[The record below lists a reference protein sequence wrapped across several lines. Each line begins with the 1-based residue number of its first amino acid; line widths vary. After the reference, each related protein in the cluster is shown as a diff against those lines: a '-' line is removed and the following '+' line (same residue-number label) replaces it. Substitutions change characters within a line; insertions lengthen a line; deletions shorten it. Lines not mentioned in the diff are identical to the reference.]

1 MDESS
6 KKFFIFY
13 SISLGM
19 YFDLIDELNYGDP
32 WIEGFCPNLLEF
44 IKGYLLIK
52 FEKKKLKKKKNY

>member
-52 FEKKKLKKKKNY
+52 LKKKS